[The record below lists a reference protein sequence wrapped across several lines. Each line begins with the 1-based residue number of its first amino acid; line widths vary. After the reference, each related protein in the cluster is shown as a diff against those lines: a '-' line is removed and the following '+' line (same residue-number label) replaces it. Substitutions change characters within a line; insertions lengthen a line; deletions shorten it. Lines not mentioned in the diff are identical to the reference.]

1 MGLISVSQCSQLFFN
16 DKIFTVHTGGKG
28 IAGCFKDAGQIP
40 DLRYLGATFSHPF
53 LTRTVLHNPIKKH
66 FLAGKL
72 LLEQHPGLAGQA
84 GLSVG
89 HGAVVWVQGCV
100 DGSSQVLGRGA
111 PCSAAHG
118 DPRSL
123 QRLCC
128 AGADGSEL
136 QGQHFHSACSGTQNH
151 LSSVSSAPL
160 TSSG

>member
-1 MGLISVSQCSQLFFN
+1 MGLIAVSQCSQLIFK

-53 LTRTVLHNPIKKH
+53 LTRTVLHNPNKT
-66 FLAGKL
+66 FLVEKL
-72 LLEQHPGLAGQA
+72 LLEQLAGQA
-84 GLSVG
+84 GLSVR

-111 PCSAAHG
+111 PCSAADG
-118 DPRSL
+118 DPRAL
-123 QRLCC
+123 QRLRC

-136 QGQHFHSACSGTQNH
+136 QGQHCHSACSAQNH
-151 LSSVSSAPL
+151 LSSVSSTPL
-160 TSSG
+160 SSSG